1 MNLTTT
7 RSLFNNP
14 LQTLAKSRVKSGTI
28 YGLIIILAMIAFEAV
43 NYGTTNY
50 ALRDLLG
57 DLRFAGIP
65 WATLMALAFCGLDFA
80 GIARLI
86 TQNGREENPKAS
98 WYLFGAWLIAATFN
112 AALTWWG
119 VSIAI
124 SSHPT
129 LSAAMVNTKTLTS
142 VVPVLV
148 AIMVWV
154 IRILI
159 IGSLSSA
166 LEKINPSHRTPAPA
180 RPGTTNINSFS
191 DQHTRPAATL
201 HRIPSA
207 RPSNSVAASARMEP
221 SYHKFGDSQAKTA
234 PTYEPL
240 EGNRPTRSL

>member
-1 MNLTTT
+1 MNITNT
-7 RSLFNNP
+7 RSFFRNP
-14 LQTLAKSRVKSGTI
+14 LQSLAKSRIRSGTI
-28 YGLIIILAMIAFEAV
+28 YGVIILLAMVAFEAF

-57 DLRFAGIP
+57 DLRFAGIS

-86 TQNGREENPKAS
+86 TQNGREENPKSS

-124 SSHPT
+124 ASHTT
-129 LSAAMVNTKTLTS
+129 LSAALVNTQSLTAI
-142 VVPVLV
+142 VPVLV

-166 LEKINPSHRTPAPA
+166 LEKLNPA
-180 RPGTTNINSFS
+180 RSSASSARSSAAGKTQFS
-191 DQHTRPAATL
+191 GQHERPAATL
-201 HRIPSA
+201 HRMPSSS
-207 RPSNSVAASARMEP
+207 RPSNSIAAAARP
-221 SYHKFGDSQAKTA
+221 DPTYHKFDSVDQSARN
-234 PTYEPL
+234 L
-240 EGNRPTRSL
+240 